1 MAAEKI
7 EIGNVWAVVPA
18 FNESRNLPSI
28 VKKIKKYV
36 QNVVVV
42 DDGSDDTTYDAA
54 SGTGAAVLR
63 HMINLGKG
71 AALKTGCD
79 YAVENGAQFM
89 VVLDADAQHDPDE
102 IPSFLEKLKE
112 YDIVFGYRKL
122 SGDMPFVKRFGN
134 WFISQAISVLYN
146 VRLFDS
152 QSGYRAFSM
161 EAYQKIRWSVS
172 DYSME
177 SEMISK
183 AGKHRLRYTQI
194 PIKTIYSNVSR
205 GTTMIDGVKI
215 VLNMVWW
222 RLFNNRE

>member
-1 MAAEKI
+1 MNGEKI
-7 EIGNVWAVVPA
+7 EMESVWAVVPA
-18 FNESRNLPSI
+18 FNESRNLPQI

-42 DDGSDDTTYDAA
+42 DDGSNDSTYDAA
-54 SGTGAAVLR
+54 SGTGAVVLR

-79 YAVENGAQFM
+79 YAVENGAEFM
-89 VVLDADAQHDPDE
+89 VVLDADAQHDSDE

-122 SGDMPFVKRFGN
+122 GGDMPFVKRFGN
-134 WFISQAISVLYN
+134 WFISQAIKILYN
-146 VRLFDS
+146 IRLFDS

-177 SEMISK
+177 SEMIAK
-183 AGKHRLRYTQI
+183 AGRHRLKYAQI
-194 PIKTIYSNVSR
+194 PIKTIYSNASR
-205 GTTMIDGVKI
+205 GTTIIDGVKI